1 MSSREYLES
10 LARKHLNE
18 ALINEKMGN
27 KLDAA
32 KNYRKAAEILFM
44 LANNYRNDTISNM
57 YRNIAESYIRK
68 AQELEKESQISI
80 PLGGDSESKADIEEA
95 VKQFIVNKK
104 PNIRFE
110 DVVGLDEVKQTIIE
124 SVIYPYKRPDLFPF
138 GWHKGILLYGP
149 PGCGKTLL
157 VAAIVNEIE
166 GIFMYIKSSNL
177 LSKWLGES
185 ERKVSAIFEYAR
197 KVGKEKPVIIFLDEA
212 DDLLGIYEHEIGGE
226 VRVRNQFLQEL
237 DGLTEKGEK
246 YFIYVIAA
254 TNKPWKLDIGFLRR
268 FQKRIYI
275 PPPDTK
281 SRKHL
286 FEYYTRSLNISNDV
300 DFEKLA
306 VLTEGYSASDIRDI
320 VLESYLRTIRE
331 LFRSGK
337 IDGTPRPIV
346 MNDFIEVLKNRKP
359 SISPELLKKYEEW
372 SKKYGA

>member
-268 FQKRIYI
+268 FQKEYTYLLQIQNHENIY
-275 PPPDTK
+275 
-281 SRKHL
+281 
-286 FEYYTRSLNISNDV
+286 LN
-300 DFEKLA
+300 
-306 VLTEGYSASDIRDI
+306 
-320 VLESYLRTIRE
+320 TIQD
-331 LFRSGK
+331 L
-337 IDGTPRPIV
+337 
-346 MNDFIEVLKNRKP
+346 
-359 SISPELLKKYEEW
+359 
-372 SKKYGA
+372 

>member
-149 PGCGKTLL
+149 PGCGKT
-157 VAAIVNEIE
+157 
-166 GIFMYIKSSNL
+166 
-177 LSKWLGES
+177 
-185 ERKVSAIFEYAR
+185 
-197 KVGKEKPVIIFLDEA
+197 
-212 DDLLGIYEHEIGGE
+212 
-226 VRVRNQFLQEL
+226 
-237 DGLTEKGEK
+237 
-246 YFIYVIAA
+246 
-254 TNKPWKLDIGFLRR
+254 
-268 FQKRIYI
+268 
-275 PPPDTK
+275 
-281 SRKHL
+281 
-286 FEYYTRSLNISNDV
+286 
-300 DFEKLA
+300 
-306 VLTEGYSASDIRDI
+306 
-320 VLESYLRTIRE
+320 
-331 LFRSGK
+331 
-337 IDGTPRPIV
+337 
-346 MNDFIEVLKNRKP
+346 
-359 SISPELLKKYEEW
+359 
-372 SKKYGA
+372 